1 MREERILFGDHIAK
15 GSSREVKHNSFGTET
30 FWTGFCSS
38 LDGQRLL
45 HGPASDILLPVKE
58 GHVKILSTS
67 GPRSDIEFLYCHVT
81 GSSLNLALAR
91 RGGNHL
97 ASQWLS
103 ACGQLPPMPPDPPT
117 PRSPILSSLPP
128 PSVPSTL
135 FRAWTTK
142 CDFLLPVGT
151 YFLKDAFRIKIQPSL
166 KWTPLQ

>member
-45 HGPASDILLPVKE
+45 HGPTSDILLPVKE

-67 GPRSDIEFLYCHVT
+67 GPRSDVEFLYCHVT

-103 ACGQLPPMPPDPPT
+103 ACGQLPPIASRPSHSPLPCPLISPT
-117 PRSPILSSLPP
+117 PFSSQD
-128 PSVPSTL
+128 SVH
-135 FRAWTTK
+135 
-142 CDFLLPVGT
+142 
-151 YFLKDAFRIKIQPSL
+151 SL
-166 KWTPLQ
+166 DN